1 LFQVEKM
8 NFDKLAPGPLST
20 PVAPNS
26 MHPPVSLLQFT
37 PLALFCNAQLSA
49 FNALRLNAPLALAPL
64 ITNLVQNSLLSASKA
79 ILARYRQEELAFS
92 STEQQGVQRLCTCFA
107 DDFVPHMQK
116 CLQSLF
122 PVVGIA
128 ANLGLSSQQIQRDGI
143 GFLDKNEIIDPIRHL
158 LPVQIEPLSLIT
170 PTKPKEEAPDSIQ
183 ASIPDPQDIDVLDKT
198 ENNSQ
203 SQIPDQPSVEETNS
217 PSLFEIGS
225 NDNVSD
231 VSLVPVKFEMNEDLM
246 ATSSESF
253 DMCNSKGEEIASS
266 TSNGIAD
273 SIEKNDL
280 SQQ

>member
-1 LFQVEKM
+1 M

-64 ITNLVQNSLLSASKA
+64 ITILVQNSLLTASKA

-92 STEQQGVQRLCTCFA
+92 SAEQQGVQRLCTCFA
-107 DDFVPHMQK
+107 DDFVPHIQK

-143 GFLDKNEIIDPIRHL
+143 GFLDKKKIIDPIRHL

-170 PTKPKEEAPDSIQ
+170 PEKPKEKVADSIQ
-183 ASIPDPQDIDVLDKT
+183 EDIPAPLLLDVLDKT
-198 ENNSQ
+198 DISQ
-203 SQIPDQPSVEETNS
+203 SQNSDQPSVEETINS
-217 PSLFEIGS
+217 PSLFAIGT

-231 VSLVPVKFEMNEDLM
+231 IPLVPVTFEVSEDLM

-253 DMCNSKGEEIASS
+253 DMCNSKGEEVSPS
-266 TSNGIAD
+266 VSNGIVD
-273 SIEKNDL
+273 SIEKNDVV

>member
-1 LFQVEKM
+1 M

-37 PLALFCNAQLSA
+37 PLALFCNAQLTA

-64 ITNLVQNSLLSASKA
+64 ITNLVQTSLLTASKA

-107 DDFVPHMQK
+107 DDFVPHIQK

-143 GFLDKNEIIDPIRHL
+143 GFLNKKEIIDPIRHL

-170 PTKPKEEAPDSIQ
+170 PEKPKEKVAASIQ
-183 ASIPDPQDIDVLDKT
+183 EGIHDTQLIEVLDKT
-198 ENNSQ
+198 ENTLSQNSDA
-203 SQIPDQPSVEETNS
+203 SSVEEIKTP
-217 PSLFEIGS
+217 PSLIDIGS
-225 NDNVSD
+225 KDNFGD
-231 VSLVPVKFEMNEDLM
+231 VPLVPVKFEASEDLM

-253 DMCNSKGEEIASS
+253 DMCNSKGEEISS
-266 TSNGIAD
+266 NASNGIVD
-273 SIEKNDL
+273 SIDKSDV